1 MIFTLSRSRRP
12 KRRISA
18 PKRYHHGDL
27 RKALIDA
34 GVAIVEA
41 GGVEAVSLRAVAR
54 RAKVSHSAPYHHFS
68 SKAELLAAIA
78 AASFDRLVE
87 TIQRVAQLM
96 KIASH
101 LDGLRAVGRG
111 YLEFALDH
119 PELFRLMFRPE
130 LTHPSE
136 HPVLLEAEARAYS
149 TLHAVIVQCQASGE
163 LPGRD
168 PLPLAA
174 AAWSAVHG
182 LAMLHVEQVLNE
194 TPVGQVPIDKLADF
208 VVEAATLGLV
218 HSKAR

>member
-1 MIFTLSRSRRP
+1 MSRSRRST
-12 KRRISA
+12 RRISPPQA
-18 PKRYHHGDL
+18 YHHGDL

-34 GVAIVEA
+34 GLAIIAA
-41 GGVEAVSLRAVAR
+41 GGVESLSLRAVAR

-87 TIQRVAQLM
+87 TIGRVAESM
-96 KIASH
+96 KIACH
-101 LDGLRAVGRG
+101 LDGLRAVGHG
-111 YLEFALDH
+111 YLEFALAH

-149 TLHAVIVQCQASGE
+149 TLHAVIVQCQAGGE

-182 LAMLHVEQVLNE
+182 LAVLHVEQVLNE
-194 TPVGQVPIDKLADF
+194 TPVGQVPIERLVDF
-208 VVEAATLGLV
+208 VVESATRGLV
-218 HSKAR
+218 HTDVQ